1 MTRGTRKH
9 LKRLNAPKSWRL
21 DKSSGKYAPA
31 PSSGPHS
38 KRECIP
44 LTILLRRKLKVSN
57 SEKELAYI
65 LGKGVVLVNGVV
77 RKDKT
82 FPLGL
87 MDVLTIKSTNEHYRV
102 LYDVFRK
109 FVLERISDEEAK
121 IRLCKVIIKK
131 VAAKNVP
138 YIYTKDGS
146 SFRYCDPQI
155 TKGDTVVVDLVE
167 RKVVDFLPLAND
179 MKVFVTEGKNTGCVG
194 IISCIEKHDGRDDV
208 VNVVDAKGRSFTTKS
223 KNVIVIGDSERTL
236 ITLPK
241 GDGIKLSEVEKSNE
255 RFGGPVMEETKV
267 SVDEE

>member
-21 DKSSGKYAPA
+21 DKSSGKYAPT

-44 LTILLRRKLKVSN
+44 LSILIRRKLKLAS
-57 SEKELAYI
+57 SERELSYI
-65 LGKGVVLVNGVV
+65 LNQEVILVNGIV

-109 FVLERISDEEAK
+109 FVLQKIDQAESN
-121 IRLCKVIIKK
+121 IRLCKVTLKK
-131 VAAKNVP
+131 VAAKDVP

-146 SFRYCDPQI
+146 SFRYCDPKI
-155 TKGDTVVVDLVE
+155 NKGDTVVVDISKKEVIS
-167 RKVVDFLPLAND
+167 FLPFAND

-194 IISCIEKHDGRDDV
+194 SISSIQRHDAKDDV
-208 VNVVDAKGRSFTTKS
+208 VNVIDAKGRSFTTKS
-223 KNVIVIGDSERTL
+223 SNVFVIGDQERLL

-241 GDGIKLSEVEKSNE
+241 GDGIKLSELEKSNE
-255 RFGGPVMEETKV
+255 RFGGAVVTERKI